1 MKKFLATASLVSLA
15 IPGALAFADAKSD
28 VNFRVLDG
36 RIITGLLDEGQFVR
50 ERVFGVE
57 LGEALPNF
65 ADEPGFFSDEGV
77 FTPDSFLTLR
87 VLDGLRVW
95 NGSDFDTLADS
106 TLTLQYLQQQF
117 TTAGLGVAFDTFDL
131 PINPFGSLAD
141 EHPDYILNSPA
152 TDGVYLLA
160 LSMRGGGANESL
172 PFYLVFNQNVDEKIH
187 DAAIDYVRD
196 VIVPAP
202 GALGAF
208 ACAGLLAARRRRRA

>member
-1 MKKFLATASLVSLA
+1 MKKILAAAAFASLAFPASVA
-15 IPGALAFADAKSD
+15 IASPEED
-28 VNFRVLDG
+28 VNFRVANG
-36 RIITGLLDEGQFVR
+36 RIITGLLDEGAFVR

-95 NGSDFDTLADS
+95 NGSDFDNLADS
-106 TLTLQYLQQQF
+106 TMTLQYLQQQF
-117 TTAGLGVAFDTFDL
+117 TTAGLGFAFDTFDL
-131 PINPFGSLAD
+131 PVNSFGSLDD

-160 LSMRGGGANESL
+160 LSIRGGGASESL
-172 PFYLVFNQNVDEKIH
+172 PFYLVFNQNFDDKIH
-187 DAAIDYVRD
+187 DAAIDFVRD

-202 GALGAF
+202 GAVATLGL
-208 ACAGLLAARRRRRA
+208 AGLLGARRRRA